1 MAVPTYATRI
11 EAVREF
17 VVAMSAGLPHH
28 THLIEVLNQTA
39 DQADA
44 EPYSG
49 DTVDTR
55 EVTATNV
62 RAIISQPRSGAEIVQ
77 GGEMS
82 TVYSNFKTD
91 TVDGLTHNSWIR
103 DMESGDVFQ
112 VVWAQRR
119 RVMGM
124 AWIEGQGRIVEGLR

>member
-1 MAVPTYATRI
+1 MR
-11 EAVREF
+11 
-17 VVAMSAGLPHH
+17 LPHH

-44 EPYSG
+44 EPYYG
-49 DTVDTR
+49 DVADTR

-62 RAIISQPRSGAEIVQ
+62 RAVISQPRSGAELVQ

-82 TVYSNFKTD
+82 VVYSNFKAD
-91 TVDGLTHNSWIR
+91 DIDGLTHNSWIR
-103 DMESGDVFQ
+103 DMESGDVYK
-112 VVWAQRR
+112 VVWVQRR

-124 AWIEGQGRIVEGLR
+124 SWIEGQGRVVEGLK